1 MTTDTPVTT
10 IRTSFERVAQST
22 CGLPQY
28 ESARALVSVEET
40 FPGTM
45 NPDEVAG
52 VIANQFVHAKAM
64 VFTQLGI
71 QYDQDELGVIREVF
85 GDVTPISGQPA
96 APATRVPQ
104 RPMQAVPS
112 QPTAPAAAPASAAPR
127 AVPQPAPQRQLAPA
141 GGPPRPPQRTAQATG
156 GEDDGYWQEAMERP
170 DRWTD
175 QRATKRGERSP
186 DLVSLDHK
194 NGRYA
199 KGLWLDRAPDWWV
212 DPWAGYSA

>member
-1 MTTDTPVTT
+1 MTDTPVTT

-64 VFTQLGI
+64 VFQQLGI
-71 QYDQDELGVIREVF
+71 QYEQDELGLIREVF
-85 GDVTPISGQPA
+85 GDVTPISGQPS

-104 RPMQAVPS
+104 RQLAPV
-112 QPTAPAAAPASAAPR
+112 PTAGAPVAQRGP
-127 AVPQPAPQRQLAPA
+127 VPQQRAPQRQAAPA
-141 GGPPRPPQRTAQATG
+141 GGPPRPPQRTAQPTGG
-156 GEDDGYWQEAMERP
+156 GEDDQFWQEAMERP

-175 QRATKRGERSP
+175 QRSTKRGERSP
-186 DLVSLDHK
+186 DLVSMDHK

-199 KGLWLDRAPDWWV
+199 KGLWLDNAPDWWV
-212 DPWAGYSA
+212 DPWAQYPA